1 MSISNLRLKVG
12 IQNVILMISYIYDIF
27 ITKTNFMSFFD
38 RLSNGWTLAMNSFK
52 VLKENKQLII
62 FPVLSGISLV
72 LIMGSFVLIFWGVNG
87 WSDENVEDPGTIG
100 NYLYLFLFYLVNYFI
115 VVFFNMSL
123 IHCTRLYFRGEEVS
137 INAGLRFSLSRIGTI
152 FSWSVFAA
160 IVGTI
165 LRIIQEESG
174 IIGKIITGIIGIVW
188 NIATFFVIPVI
199 AYEDLGPIAA
209 FKRSSQLMKQK
220 WGESLGATFS
230 FGLIQF
236 LAMIVLVIPLF
247 FIGNM
252 IHPIGGI
259 ALAIMGVFIIATI
272 FSAAQTIFVSAVYH
286 NINDEPVKH
295 FNQQLID
302 GLFQKK

>member
-1 MSISNLRLKVG
+1 
-12 IQNVILMISYIYDIF
+12 
-27 ITKTNFMSFFD
+27 MSFFD
-38 RLSNGWTLAMNSFK
+38 RLSNGWTLAMNSLK

-72 LIMGSFVLIFWGVNG
+72 LIMGSFVLVFLGVNG
-87 WSDENVEDPGTIG
+87 WSDENIEDPGTIG

-115 VVFFNMSL
+115 VVFFNMGL

-152 FSWSVFAA
+152 FSWAVFAA
-160 IVGTI
+160 TVGTI

-188 NIATFFVIPVI
+188 NIATFFVVPVI

-236 LAMIVLVIPLF
+236 LAMIVLIIPLF

-259 ALAIMGVFIIATI
+259 ALAVMGVFIIATI

-286 NINDEPVKH
+286 NITDEPVKH
-295 FNQQLID
+295 FNQQMID

>member
-1 MSISNLRLKVG
+1 
-12 IQNVILMISYIYDIF
+12 
-27 ITKTNFMSFFD
+27 MSFFD
-38 RLSNGWTLAMNSFK
+38 RLSNGWTLAINSFK

-72 LIMGSFVLIFWGVNG
+72 LIMGSFVLVFLGVNG
-87 WSDENVEDPGTIG
+87 WSDENLEDPGTVG
-100 NYLYLFLFYLVNYFI
+100 NYLSLFLFYLVNYFI
-115 VVFFNMSL
+115 VVFFNMGL

-152 FSWSVFAA
+152 FSWAVFAA
-160 IVGTI
+160 TVGTI

-174 IIGKIITGIIGIVW
+174 LIGKIITGIIGIVW
-188 NIATFFVIPVI
+188 NIATFFVVPVI
-199 AYEDLGPIAA
+199 AYEGLGPIAA

-236 LAMIVLVIPLF
+236 LAMIVLIIPLF

-259 ALAIMGVFIIATI
+259 ALAVMGVFIIATI

-295 FNQQLID
+295 FNQQMID

>member
-1 MSISNLRLKVG
+1 
-12 IQNVILMISYIYDIF
+12 MISYIYDIF

-38 RLSNGWTLAMNSFK
+38 RLSNGWTLAINSFK

-72 LIMGSFVLIFWGVNG
+72 LIMGSFVLVFLSANG
-87 WSDENVEDPGTIG
+87 WSFENAEDSGTIG

-115 VVFFNMSL
+115 VVFFNMAL

-247 FIGNM
+247 FIGNL

-286 NINDEPVKH
+286 NITDEPVKH
-295 FNQQLID
+295 FNQQMID

>member
-1 MSISNLRLKVG
+1 
-12 IQNVILMISYIYDIF
+12 MISYIYDIF

-72 LIMGSFVLIFWGVNG
+72 LIMGSFVLVFLSANG
-87 WSDENVEDPGTIG
+87 WSFENAEDSGTIG

-115 VVFFNMSL
+115 VVFFNMAL

-247 FIGNM
+247 FIGNL

-286 NINDEPVKH
+286 NITDEPVKH
-295 FNQQLID
+295 FNQQMID

>member
-1 MSISNLRLKVG
+1 
-12 IQNVILMISYIYDIF
+12 
-27 ITKTNFMSFFD
+27 MSFFD

-62 FPVLSGISLV
+62 FPLLSGISLV
-72 LIMGSFVLIFWGVNG
+72 LVMGSFVLVFLGING
-87 WSDENVEDPGTIG
+87 WPDENAEDPRTLG
-100 NYLYLFLFYLVNYFI
+100 NYLFMFLFYLVNYFV
-115 VVFFNMSL
+115 VVFFNMAL

-137 INAGLRFSLSRIGTI
+137 VNAGLRFSLSRIGSI
-152 FSWSVFAA
+152 FSWAVFAA
-160 IVGTI
+160 TVGTI

-174 IIGKIITGIIGIVW
+174 FIGKIITGIIGIVW
-188 NIATFFVIPVI
+188 SIATFFVVPII
-199 AYEDLGPIAA
+199 AYENLGPIAA

-236 LAMIVLVIPLF
+236 IAMIILMIPCFIIGSLVGPFL
-247 FIGNM
+247 GV
-252 IHPIGGI
+252 
-259 ALAIMGVFIIATI
+259 ALALMGAFIISAV

-286 NINDEPVKH
+286 NITDEPVKH
-295 FNQQLID
+295 FNQQMID

>member
-1 MSISNLRLKVG
+1 
-12 IQNVILMISYIYDIF
+12 
-27 ITKTNFMSFFD
+27 MSFFD
-38 RLSNGWTLAMNSFK
+38 RLSNGWTLAMNSLK

-72 LIMGSFVLIFWGVNG
+72 LIMGSFVLVFLGVNG
-87 WSDENVEDPGTIG
+87 WSDENIEDPGTIG

-115 VVFFNMSL
+115 VVFFNMGL

-152 FSWSVFAA
+152 FSWAVFAA
-160 IVGTI
+160 TVGTI

-188 NIATFFVIPVI
+188 NIATFFVVPVI

-236 LAMIVLVIPLF
+236 LAMIVLIIPLF

-295 FNQQLID
+295 FNQQMID

>member
-1 MSISNLRLKVG
+1 
-12 IQNVILMISYIYDIF
+12 MISYIYDIF

-38 RLSNGWTLAMNSFK
+38 RLSNGWTLALNSFK

-72 LIMGSFVLIFWGVNG
+72 LIMGSFVLVFLSANG
-87 WSDENVEDPGTIG
+87 WSFENAEDSGTIG

-115 VVFFNMSL
+115 VVFFNMGL

-152 FSWSVFAA
+152 FSWAVFAA
-160 IVGTI
+160 TVGTI

-174 IIGKIITGIIGIVW
+174 LIGKIITGIIGIVW
-188 NIATFFVIPVI
+188 NIATFFVVPVI
-199 AYEDLGPIAA
+199 AYEGLGPIAA

-236 LAMIVLVIPLF
+236 LTMIVLIIPLF

-295 FNQQLID
+295 FNQQMID

>member
-1 MSISNLRLKVG
+1 
-12 IQNVILMISYIYDIF
+12 MISYIYDIF
-27 ITKTNFMSFFD
+27 ITKTDFMSFFD
-38 RLSNGWTLAMNSFK
+38 RLSNGWTLAINSFK
-52 VLKENKQLII
+52 VLKENKQLIV

-72 LIMGSFVLIFWGVNG
+72 LIMGSFVLVFLGVNG
-87 WSDENVEDPGTIG
+87 WSDENVEDHGTVG
-100 NYLYLFLFYLVNYFI
+100 NYLSLFLFYLVNYFI
-115 VVFFNMSL
+115 VVFFNMGL

-137 INAGLRFSLSRIGTI
+137 INAGLRFSLSRISTI
-152 FSWSVFAA
+152 LSWAVFAA
-160 IVGTI
+160 TVGTI

-188 NIATFFVIPVI
+188 NIATFFVVPVI

-259 ALAIMGVFIIATI
+259 ALALMGVFIIATI

-295 FNQQLID
+295 FNQQMID

>member
-1 MSISNLRLKVG
+1 
-12 IQNVILMISYIYDIF
+12 MISYIYDIF

-38 RLSNGWTLAMNSFK
+38 RLSNGWTLAINSFK

-72 LIMGSFVLIFWGVNG
+72 LIMGSFVLVFLSANG
-87 WSDENVEDPGTIG
+87 WSFENAEDSGTIG

-115 VVFFNMSL
+115 VVFFNMAL

-247 FIGNM
+247 FIGNL

-259 ALAIMGVFIIATI
+259 ALAIMGIFIIATI
-272 FSAAQTIFVSAVYH
+272 SSAAQTIFVSAVYH
-286 NINDEPVKH
+286 NITDEPVKH
-295 FNQQLID
+295 FNQQMID